1 MNILKY
7 VLPIIFGFI
16 LDMILGDP
24 YRLPHPIRLIG
35 RLISVLEKLFRKIMQ
50 QNEKM
55 AGFFLSIIVL
65 TVSSFIP
72 LTLLLL
78 CYHFNVWL
86 GIIVESIMCY
96 YLVAA
101 KSLKIESMK
110 VYNAIAEND
119 TERARKAVSMIVGRD
134 TECLDE
140 SGIIKAAVET
150 VAENTSDGVTAP
162 LMFIMLGGATFGFFY
177 KAANTLDSMIGY
189 KNDKYINL
197 GRFSAKLDDVLNFIP
212 SRLTA
217 LIMIL
222 SATLLGYDGKN
233 AYKIWRRDR
242 FNHASPNS
250 AQTEAVC
257 AGALNVQLAGNAY
270 YFGELYEKK
279 TIGDDI
285 QPVKNE
291 DIKRVNRLMYCTS
304 IFTLLLAVLIR
315 ATCGIIL
322 GGVI

>member
-7 VLPIIFGFI
+7 VLPIILGFI

-35 RLISVLEKLFRKIMQ
+35 RLISALEKLFRKVMP
-50 QNEKM
+50 QNEKI
-55 AGFFLSIIVL
+55 AGIFLSIIVL
-65 TVSSFIP
+65 TISSVIP
-72 LTLLLL
+72 LALLLL
-78 CYHFNVWL
+78 CYHLNIWL

-96 YLVAA
+96 YLIA
-101 KSLKIESMK
+101 MK

-134 TECLDE
+134 TDCLDE
-140 SGIIKAAVET
+140 TGIIKAAVET

-222 SATLLGYDGKN
+222 SAALLGYDGKN

-270 YFGELYEKK
+270 YFGKLYEKK

-285 QPVKNE
+285 HPVKNE

-304 IFTLLLAVLIR
+304 VSTLILAVLIR
-315 ATCGIIL
+315 AAFGIIL
-322 GGVI
+322 GGVL